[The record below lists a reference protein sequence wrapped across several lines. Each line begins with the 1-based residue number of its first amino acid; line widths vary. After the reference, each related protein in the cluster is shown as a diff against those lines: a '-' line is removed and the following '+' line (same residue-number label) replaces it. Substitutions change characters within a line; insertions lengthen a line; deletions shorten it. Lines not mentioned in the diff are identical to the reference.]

1 MAQSAS
7 ELQNRELRDTIK
19 VLNGTIE
26 DLRKLLKESAE
37 REEALKEQIEYL
49 TRKLFGTSSEK
60 RTHESDGQLSLFD
73 EVEQEADPGIIEPEC
88 PDIPD
93 ASPKA
98 RRPRSPK
105 ADMIRGIRIK
115 EVVEPLS
122 AEEKICSVCGTEMKP
137 SGTKYLYDELIYE
150 PARYTSCGIWLRQYT
165 VPSARR
171 TARRTILFQQAR
183 PGKH

>member
-37 REEALKEQIEYL
+37 REEALKQQIEYL
-49 TRKLFGTSSEK
+49 TKKLFGTSSEK

-73 EVEQEADPGIIEPEC
+73 EVEQEADPSIPEPEC
-88 PDIPD
+88 PDVPG
-93 ASPKA
+93 ASPKTRRA
-98 RRPRSPK
+98 RSKK
-105 ADMIRGIRIK
+105 ADMIRGIRIQ

-122 AEEKICSVCGTEMKP
+122 AEEKICSVCGTEMK
-137 SGTKYLYDELIYE
+137 SGGTKYLYDELIYE
-150 PARYTSCGIWLRQYT
+150 PAKVYILRHMAET
-165 VPSARR
+165 VYCPNARR
-171 TARRTILFQQAR
+171 AVRRTILFQRAP
-183 PGKH
+183 PGKR

>member
-49 TRKLFGTSSEK
+49 TRKLFGSSSEK

-73 EVEQEADPGIIEPEC
+73 EVEQEADPGIPEPEY
-88 PDIPD
+88 PDIPAGQD
-93 ASPKA
+93 PESD
-98 RRPRSPK
+98 RIRSAPFSGCG
-105 ADMIRGIRIK
+105 GI
-115 EVVEPLS
+115 PP
-122 AEEKICSVCGTEMKP
+122 AE
-137 SGTKYLYDELIYE
+137 
-150 PARYTSCGIWLRQYT
+150 
-165 VPSARR
+165 
-171 TARRTILFQQAR
+171 QAA
-183 PGKH
+183 